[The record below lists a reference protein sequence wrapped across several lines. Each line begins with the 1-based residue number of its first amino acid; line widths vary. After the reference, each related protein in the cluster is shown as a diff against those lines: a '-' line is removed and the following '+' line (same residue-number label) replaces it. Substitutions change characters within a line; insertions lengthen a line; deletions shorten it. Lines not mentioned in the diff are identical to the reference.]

1 MNARFCDELAFGFS
15 WSIAEPATRTS
26 HALAAAGR
34 IWLVDPVDWPPAL
47 QRALGLGAPAGV
59 VQLLDRHERDCAA
72 IARGLDVPHLVV
84 PEAIPGSPF
93 QCIPVLRKRGWRECA
108 LWWPEERTLV
118 VAEAVGTNRFF
129 RVSEELVGVHLL
141 LRLTPPRVLTTYEP
155 EHVLVGHGEGV
166 HGAAAASALR
176 DAVARSRRS
185 LPRAL
190 LQAPAFAVDAV
201 RRRRGSP

>member
-1 MNARFCDELAFGFS
+1 MDARFCDELAIGFS
-15 WSIAEPATRTS
+15 WLIAEPATRTS

-34 IWLVDPVDWPPAL
+34 FWLVDPVDWPPAV
-47 QRALGLGAPAGV
+47 QRTLGLGAPAGV
-59 VQLLDRHERDCAA
+59 VQLLDRHKRDCAG
-72 IARGLDVPHLVV
+72 IARRLDVPHLVV

-93 QCIPVLRKRGWRECA
+93 QCIPVLRRRGWRECA
-108 LWWPEERTLV
+108 LWWPEARTLV
-118 VAEAVGTNRFF
+118 VAEAVGTNQFF
-129 RVSEELVGVHLL
+129 RAGGELVGVHLL

-166 HGAAAASALR
+166 HGAGAASALR
-176 DAVARSRRS
+176 DAVTRSRRS

-190 LQAPAFAVDAV
+190 LQAPAFAVDAA

>member
-1 MNARFCDELAFGFS
+1 MDARFCDELAFGFS
-15 WSIAEPATRTS
+15 WLMAEPATRTS

-34 IWLVDPVDWPPAL
+34 FWLVDPVDWPPAV
-47 QRALGLGAPAGV
+47 QRTLGLGAPAGV
-59 VQLLDRHERDCAA
+59 VQLLDRHKRDCAA
-72 IARGLDVPHLVV
+72 IARRLDVPHLVV

-108 LWWPEERTLV
+108 LWWPEARTLV

-129 RVSEELVGVHLL
+129 RAGGELVGVHPL
-141 LRLTPPRVLTTYEP
+141 LRLTPPRVVTTYQP
-155 EHVLVGHGEGV
+155 VHLLVGHGEGL
-166 HGAAAASALR
+166 HGAGAASALR
-176 DAVARSRRS
+176 DAVTCSRRR